1 LIESAHDCSDGGIAV
16 AVAEA
21 AFVSGV
27 GAELDLSSNGSF
39 PEAILFGEEA
49 SRVVI
54 SCDPK
59 NSEHIQQVTVKW
71 GIPASRIGRTVPDNL
86 TIQIDGQRAISASV
100 SELKEEWETALPRAL
115 HAETP
120 EHLVPEILQKS

>member
-1 LIESAHDCSDGGIAV
+1 M

-59 NSEHIQQVTVKW
+59 NREHIQQVTVKW
-71 GIPASRIGRTVPDNL
+71 GIRTDRIGRTVPDNL
-86 TIQIDGQRAISASV
+86 TIRIDGYRAISASV